1 MWKVYNEDI
10 VSKITDEQYEKIDD
24 VIDSCV
30 RDAIEDC
37 LSNNGGTRFYD
48 VNYDGN
54 EGDGHVSINDVEP
67 IISVDGAGVALS
79 AEIDFSFDMESGGGW
94 DEPAWGEFKHY
105 EYSGDVTLFDM
116 EGDEIVAYDTVIDWR
131 KY

>member
-10 VSKITDEQYEKIDD
+10 ASRITDEQYEKIDD

-30 RDAIEDC
+30 RLAMEDN
-37 LSNNGGTRFYD
+37 LSDNEGTRFYD
-48 VNYDGN
+48 VNYN
-54 EGDGHVSINDVEP
+54 SEDGHVSINDVEP
-67 IISVDGAGVALS
+67 IISVNGEGVVLS

-94 DEPAWGEFKHY
+94 DEPSWGEFKRY

-116 EGDEIVAYDTVIDWR
+116 EGDEIVAYDTIIDWQR
-131 KY
+131 Y